1 MDEKKIISK
10 LFLVIGLL
18 ILSTGFVFFPGKE
31 NKNDAANQGKYVPI
45 PDKVNTGKYLVGAFR
60 CPLWNNDNRPGC
72 WNPIKKYPERQP
84 LIGWYDE
91 GHPEVTDWEIKFAT
105 EHGISF
111 FVECWFRQKGTEG
124 TPAKYKL
131 GHWLDSLPKAR
142 YRDSIK
148 FVIMWEN
155 LNGISAGIASEHDLM
170 QNLMPFWINKYF
182 MQPNYLLIEGKP
194 VFMIYGYR
202 KFIDQL
208 GGMQK
213 AKIAVGKMKQACIDA
228 GFKGLWLIAEHH
240 IDFRN
245 EIPQPKEAGF
255 DAITSYHW
263 PSFSGLMPKVP
274 EDNNTIAVLQEQC
287 WSELKRVS
295 KMPSIPTVSMG
306 WDSEPW
312 ESTYYK
318 GQWYI
323 EPQLFGQLCQKARDY
338 VDSGKVEG
346 PFANMIL
353 LDNWNEYGE
362 GHYIFPTKKF
372 GFGYLDAVREVF
384 SDASGEH
391 RDILPEEIGLGPYE
405 AKKQKS
411 IN

>member
-1 MDEKKIISK
+1 MNNAISYLRSFIKLTFIIVC
-10 LFLVIGLL
+10 FFT
-18 ILSTGFVFFPGKE
+18 STCTMASRKPS
-31 NKNDAANQGKYVPI
+31 NQGNTRKYIPVPE
-45 PDKVNTGKYLVGAFR
+45 KANTGKYMVGAFR
-60 CPLWNNDNRPGC
+60 CPLWNNTSMPGC

-91 GHPEVTDWEIKFAT
+91 GNPEVTDWEIKFAT

-111 FVECWFRQKGTEG
+111 FVECWFRKKGTEG
-124 TPAKYKL
+124 KPAEYKL

-148 FVIMWEN
+148 IVLLWEN
-155 LNGISAGIASEHDLM
+155 LNGIAAGIASEHDLM
-170 QNLMPFWINKYF
+170 ENLMPFWINKYF
-182 MQPNYLLIEGKP
+182 KQSNYLLIEGKP
-194 VFMIYGYR
+194 VFMIYGYG

-208 GGMQK
+208 GGIQK
-213 AKIAVGKMKQACIDA
+213 AKITVEKMKQACIDA

-240 IDFRN
+240 IDFKN

-274 EDNNTIAVLQEQC
+274 EDKNTIAALQEQC

-312 ESTYYK
+312 GSTYYK

-323 EPQLFGQLCQKARDY
+323 EPKLFEKVCQKARDY
-338 VDSGKVEG
+338 VDAGKVTG

-362 GHYIFPTKKF
+362 GHYIFPTKQF

-384 SDASGEH
+384 SDASGGH
-391 RDILPEEIGLGPYE
+391 HDILPEEIGLGPYE
-405 AKKQKS
+405 AKD
-411 IN
+411 

>member
-1 MDEKKIISK
+1 MDNNVKFSLVITI
-10 LFLVIGLL
+10 LFLMVGIASGN
-18 ILSTGFVFFPGKE
+18 GK
-31 NKNDAANQGKYVPI
+31 NKPEKLPSQVKYVPVLE
-45 PDKVNTGKYLVGAFR
+45 KANTGKYMVGAFR
-60 CPLWNNDNRPGC
+60 CPLWNNTNMPGC

-91 GHPEVTDWEIKFAT
+91 GNPEVTDWEIKYAA

-111 FVECWFRQKGTEG
+111 FVECWFRKKGTEG
-124 TPAKYKL
+124 KPAEYKL

-148 FVIMWEN
+148 IVLLWEN
-155 LNGISAGIASEHDLM
+155 LNGIAAGIASEHDLM
-170 QNLMPFWINKYF
+170 ENLMPFWINNYF
-182 MQPNYLLIEGKP
+182 KQSNYLLIEGKP
-194 VFMIYGYR
+194 VFMIYGYE
-202 KFIDQL
+202 KFIKQL
-208 GGMQK
+208 GGIQK
-213 AKIAVGKMKQACIDA
+213 AKITVEKMKQACIDA

-240 IDFRN
+240 IDFKN
-245 EIPQPKEAGF
+245 EIPQPKEVGF

-274 EDNNTIAVLQEQC
+274 EDKNTIAALQEQC

-312 ESTYYK
+312 GSKYYN
-318 GQWYI
+318 GQWFI
-323 EPQLFGQLCQKARDY
+323 EPKLFEKVCQKARDY
-338 VDSGKVEG
+338 VDAGKVQG

-362 GHYIFPTKKF
+362 GHYIFPTKQF

-384 SDASGEH
+384 SDASGGH
-391 RDILPEEIGLGPYE
+391 HDILPEEIGLGPYE
-405 AKKQKS
+405 AKD
-411 IN
+411 